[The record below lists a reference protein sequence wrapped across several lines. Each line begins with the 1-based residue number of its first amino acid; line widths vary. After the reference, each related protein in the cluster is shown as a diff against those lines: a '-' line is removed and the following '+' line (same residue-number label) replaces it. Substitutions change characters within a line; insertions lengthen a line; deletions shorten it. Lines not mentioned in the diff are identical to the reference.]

1 MFLKQRENLCR
12 NEFCGVHHSAANS
25 HGKQGE
31 NGETKGMK
39 LGKDSED
46 AVFRSK
52 FCGPHGLAH
61 IGTQVAVGEFYPFW
75 LSGSA
80 RCIQQGGYF
89 IWGWPGGQDAV
100 PKATRQVF
108 QENCPDP
115 RRRRAEHLH
124 HWSNGDAGIGA
135 AVGKNVGP
143 VIFGNQEVEGNNA
156 PTRSPNAQ
164 HGQWSE
170 TGCRQHESGGRGASQ
185 CIELPG
191 QGSAPGKQLNILPR
205 PLIVSQRRPK
215 RTLAQ
220 SFEELGSNQQLE
232 GSVSGQ
238 GGIRTRGR
246 G

>member
-1 MFLKQRENLCR
+1 MLLEQREDLCR
-12 NEFCGVHHSAANS
+12 DKFRGVHHSAANS

-39 LGKDSED
+39 LRKDSED
-46 AVFRSK
+46 AVLRSK
-52 FCGPHGLAH
+52 FRGPHGLTH
-61 IGTQVAVGEFYPFW
+61 VGTQVAVSQLYSLG

-80 RCIQQGGYF
+80 GGVQEGCNF
-89 IWGWPGGQDAV
+89 IGSWASGRDAV
-100 PKATRQVF
+100 PKPTRHVF
-108 QENCPDP
+108 QVDRPNS

-124 HWSNGDAGIGA
+124 HWTNGDAGIGA

-164 HGQWSE
+164 HGQRSE

-191 QGSAPGKQLNILPR
+191 QGRAPGKQLNILPR

-220 SFEELGSNQQLE
+220 SLEELGSNQQLE